1 MSTSIT
7 PASPGQI
14 TTTACPA
21 ESGAVPFLAAIAV
34 NVVVLAVKAKRR
46 YAVDHGRALTVSTT
60 THKSGQYEEGHP
72 RERSHLVRPC

>member
-1 MSTSIT
+1 
-7 PASPGQI
+7 
-14 TTTACPA
+14 
-21 ESGAVPFLAAIAV
+21 VPFLAAIAV

-46 YAVDHGRALTVSTT
+46 YAVDHGRALTASTT

>member
-46 YAVDHGRALTVSTT
+46 YAVDHGRALTATTT
-60 THKSGQYEEGHP
+60 THKDGRYEEGHVMK
-72 RERSHLVRPC
+72 ETET

>member
-46 YAVDHGRALTVSTT
+46 YAVDHGRAPPTT